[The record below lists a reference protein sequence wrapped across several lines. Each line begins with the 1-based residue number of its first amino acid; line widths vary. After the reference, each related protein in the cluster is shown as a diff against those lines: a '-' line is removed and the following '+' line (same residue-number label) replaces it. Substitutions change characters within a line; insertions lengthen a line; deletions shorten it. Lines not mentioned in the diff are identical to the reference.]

1 MTVKTRMKNA
11 EEQISDVEDRIM
23 EITQSSQRTENQIK
37 KEESQY
43 KRLMGKNNVGQST
56 HHRNSTRSRKR

>member
-1 MTVKTRMKNA
+1 MNNA
-11 EEQISDVEDRIM
+11 EEQISDVGDRIM
-23 EITQSSQRTENQIK
+23 EITQSGQWTEKQIK

-43 KRLMGKNNVGQST
+43 KRLRGKYKVGQST